1 MSKELKIGFIA
12 ILSIIV
18 LFVGINYLKGLNVLK
33 KNRDFYAKYESID
46 GLKVGSSVFVNGY
59 QVGVV
64 SNINF
69 ENIQL
74 ASLGQLSGT
83 ALSIDMFN
91 NNISPN
97 VSNKFERIFPQV
109 LFASIQMQK
118 RRKSLF

>member
-1 MSKELKIGFIA
+1 MMSKELKIGFIA

-69 ENIQL
+69 LGNENKHLLVVI
-74 ASLGQLSGT
+74 
-83 ALSIDMFN
+83 SIDKDFD
-91 NNISPN
+91 I
-97 VSNKFERIFPQV
+97 PQNTDT
-109 LFASIQMQK
+109 FAK
-118 RRKSLF
+118 Y